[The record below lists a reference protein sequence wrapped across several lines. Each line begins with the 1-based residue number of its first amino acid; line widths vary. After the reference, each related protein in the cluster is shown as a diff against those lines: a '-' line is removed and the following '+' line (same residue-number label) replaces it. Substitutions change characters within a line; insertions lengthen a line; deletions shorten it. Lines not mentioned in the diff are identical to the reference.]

1 MNKETATDNE
11 NSSIAAVGAL
21 VLALA
26 VVSVAARFY
35 TRHFTKAGF
44 GWDDWLILLA
54 LIVTIVTDILELC
67 GSSYSGLNDII
78 QQIIF

>member
-1 MNKETATDNE
+1 MDAETITDNE
-11 NSSIAAVGAL
+11 NVSTTAVGAL

-54 LIVTIVTDILELC
+54 LIATIIGNVLMLC
-67 GSSYSGLNDII
+67 GSSYSGFSDEI
-78 QQIIF
+78 Q